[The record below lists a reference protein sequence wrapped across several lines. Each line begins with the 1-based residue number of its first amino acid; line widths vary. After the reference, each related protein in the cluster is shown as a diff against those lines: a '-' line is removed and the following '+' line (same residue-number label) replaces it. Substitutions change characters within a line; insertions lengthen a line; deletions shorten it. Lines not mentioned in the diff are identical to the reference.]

1 LDNLIEGYQKMIPE
15 IDQALNKDL
24 GYNTFMCN
32 FGAHA
37 ITMTEV
43 KDIRKNLS
51 RWLKPEKV
59 ETPLGML
66 FCL

>member
-1 LDNLIEGYQKMIPE
+1 MKPE

-24 GYNTFMCN
+24 GYNSFMCN
-32 FGAHA
+32 FGAHS

-51 RWLKPEKV
+51 RWVKA
-59 ETPLGML
+59 
-66 FCL
+66 